1 MSRHCHRHHGHH
13 HGSAR
18 VLEVCIKIVLYSL
31 ATAVGLI
38 VLLGSV
44 LAGLTHAWTERQGR
58 KAAMIRNTSA
68 YRRV

>member
-1 MSRHCHRHHGHH
+1 MSRHCHGHH

-31 ATAVGLI
+31 AVAVGLLVTI
-38 VLLGSV
+38 GSV
-44 LAGLTHAWTERQGR
+44 LAGLTHAWTERQGL
-58 KAAMIRNTSA
+58 KAIKIRNASA